1 LKQRFFKIK
10 FRVNRVHSLLINASL
25 LKGYFLLQLTTKPST
40 VLLRKK
46 TTSLRVAYADD
57 SHLDNGIFFWWE
69 VGIIQVKAL
78 PFPK

>member
-46 TTSLRVAYADD
+46 QGLYGSVRGRFPPGKRDIFLVGGGNYPGESLTI
-57 SHLDNGIFFWWE
+57 S
-69 VGIIQVKAL
+69 
-78 PFPK
+78 